1 MKKLYILLGTV
12 GGVGYIPFCP
22 GTLGTMVGVA
32 IYVLFHR
39 FFPQTISYIMMLS
52 VFLIGGIW
60 VSTRCNQYFEGDD
73 NPSIVIDELVGFLIT
88 MFLIPFSFRFLL
100 LGFILFRVIDITKPF
115 KIGKIEKISGGWG
128 IMGDDIAAG
137 ILANL
142 IIQALR
148 IMLGW

>member
-22 GTLGTMVGVA
+22 GTLGTMVGVT
-32 IYVLFHR
+32 IYVIFSR
-39 FFPQTISYIMMLS
+39 FFPQTISYIIMLA

-60 VSTRCNQYFEGDD
+60 ISTRCNQYFEDDD

-88 MFLIPFSFRFLL
+88 MFLIPFSFRFIL

-137 ILANL
+137 VLANL
-142 IIQALR
+142 IMQALR
-148 IMLGW
+148 TMLGW

>member
-12 GGVGYIPFCP
+12 GGVGYIPFLP

-32 IYVLFHR
+32 IYVLFSR
-39 FFPQTISYIMMLS
+39 FFPQTISYIIMLA
-52 VFLIGGIW
+52 VFLVGGIW
-60 VSTRCNQYFEGDD
+60 VSSRCNQYFEGDD
-73 NPSIVIDELVGFLIT
+73 NSSIVIDELVGFLIT
-88 MFLIPFSFRFLL
+88 MLFVPFSFRFLL
-100 LGFILFRVIDITKPF
+100 LGFVLFRVIDITKPF

-137 ILANL
+137 VLANL

-148 IMLGW
+148 TMLGW

>member
-12 GGVGYIPFCP
+12 VGVGYIPFCP
-22 GTLGTMVGVA
+22 GTLGTLVGVV
-32 IYVLFHR
+32 IYLVFR
-39 FFPQTISYIMMLS
+39 NFFPQTISYIIMLA

-60 VSTRCNQYFEGDD
+60 ISGKCNQYFEGDD
-73 NPSIVIDELVGFLIT
+73 NSSIVIDELVGFLIT
-88 MFLIPFSFRFLL
+88 MFLVPFSFRFLL

-115 KIGKIEKISGGWG
+115 KIGKIEKVSGGWG

-148 IMLGW
+148 TMLAW

>member
-22 GTLGTMVGVA
+22 GTLGTMVGEA
-32 IYVLFHR
+32 IYVIFSR
-39 FFPQTISYIMMLS
+39 FFPQTVSYIIMLA

-60 VSTRCNQYFEGDD
+60 VSGKCNQYFEGDD
-73 NPSIVIDELVGFLIT
+73 NSSIVIDELVGFLIT
-88 MFLIPFSFRFLL
+88 MFLVPFSFRFIL

-128 IMGDDIAAG
+128 IMTDDIVAG

-148 IMLGW
+148 TMLGW

>member
-12 GGVGYIPFCP
+12 GGVGYAPVLP

-32 IYVLFHR
+32 VYVLFSR
-39 FFPQTISYIMMLS
+39 FFPQTVSYIIMLA
-52 VFLIGGIW
+52 VFLVGGIW
-60 VSTRCNQYFEGDD
+60 VATKCSQYFEGHDS
-73 NPSIVIDELVGFLIT
+73 PSIVIDELVGFLIT
-88 MFLIPFSFRFLL
+88 MLFVPFTFRFIL

-115 KIGKIEKISGGWG
+115 KIGKIEKVSGAWG

-137 ILANL
+137 VLANL

-148 IMLGW
+148 GMLGW